1 MPDLKRRTRRVAA
14 AGVRRTAVVVAPSLP
29 INRRYASV
37 VASVSTTATSLSSS
51 SQWER
56 ILLTQAV
63 LAHAQALAEL
73 RRNPWRSL
81 AVESGAKPWHAAWPS
96 LFTSLLDVGRR
107 AQAAGENA
115 LALDV
120 YRLLAD
126 SRPVSQASWLGL
138 ATTLD
143 ALGEYRDARMAAER
157 YTALT
162 GRPVTLPH
170 DDARGWDAAASAE
183 LDAVLAQLTSSADDP
198 ADDAAS
204 GPATEPAGADA
215 TQTWVRAESLAAAGR
230 PALAMFATALAATRG
245 AEQGYGFGSAFD
257 ALVTRTVTAG
267 EPLAPLAPLVDA
279 VEGARRAPRPGRLTA
294 DDAAALRTLDMS
306 GLRQYLD
313 GKSVCLVANS
323 ARLLQHDAGPLI
335 DSYDVVVR
343 FNSFALDA
351 PRTGTKTDVHATIH
365 LHSFNWSVPVD
376 VRLVFS
382 GKRDLWRSSVVEHVE
397 PGAQTY
403 LGDESLRWPALS
415 LFTPAERADF
425 KVPTTGF
432 NTMRLIDFLDV
443 STAIDLIGFDFYDG
457 GAYRIPEAMHLP
469 VAAAHSYENERRW
482 VMDRAVST
490 TDITISLR

>member
-1 MPDLKRRTRRVAA
+1 MPDLKRRTRRAAA

-29 INRRYASV
+29 INRRYAAV
-37 VASVSTTATSLSSS
+37 VASVSATATSLSSS

-107 AQAAGENA
+107 AQAAGENG

-126 SRPVSQASWLGL
+126 SRPASQASWLGL

-143 ALGEYRDARMAAER
+143 ALGEYRDARSAAER

-162 GRPVTLPH
+162 GRPITLPN

-183 LDAVLAQLTSSADDP
+183 LDAVLAELTNSADD
-198 ADDAAS
+198 S
-204 GPATEPAGADA
+204 ATEPAGVDA
-215 TQTWVRAESLAAAGR
+215 TRTWVHAESLAAAGR
-230 PALAMFATALAATRG
+230 PSLATFATALTATRG
-245 AEQGYGFGSAFD
+245 AQREHGFGSAFD
-257 ALVTRTVTAG
+257 ALVARTVAAG

-294 DDAAALRTLDMS
+294 DDAVALRTLDMS

-313 GKSVCLVANS
+313 GRSVCLVANS
-323 ARLLQHDAGPLI
+323 ARLLEHDAGPLI

-415 LFTPAERADF
+415 LFTPAERSDL

-432 NTMRLIDFLDV
+432 NTLRLIDFLDV

-482 VMDRAVST
+482 VLDRAVST